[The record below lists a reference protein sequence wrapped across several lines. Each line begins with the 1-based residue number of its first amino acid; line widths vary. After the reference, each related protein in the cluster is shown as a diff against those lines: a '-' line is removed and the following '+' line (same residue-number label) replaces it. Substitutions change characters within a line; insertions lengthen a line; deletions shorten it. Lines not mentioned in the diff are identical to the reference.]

1 MRWSSAGRQS
11 SRRWQFSGMA
21 VVFGIKKVVYSELLL
36 EHPDLDSI
44 SVLAIDV
51 SFAKRQLNS
60 GKAAEMAFFFSPLP
74 GCRQLNLAWKRCNP
88 RHVTQADSRHP

>member
-1 MRWSSAGRQS
+1 
-11 SRRWQFSGMA
+11 MA

-51 SFAKRQLNS
+51 SLAKRQLNS
-60 GKAAEMAFFFSPLP
+60 GNAAEMAFFFSILP
-74 GCRQLNLAWKRCNP
+74 GCQIRSGMETACCPKWFAQ
-88 RHVTQADSRHP
+88 S